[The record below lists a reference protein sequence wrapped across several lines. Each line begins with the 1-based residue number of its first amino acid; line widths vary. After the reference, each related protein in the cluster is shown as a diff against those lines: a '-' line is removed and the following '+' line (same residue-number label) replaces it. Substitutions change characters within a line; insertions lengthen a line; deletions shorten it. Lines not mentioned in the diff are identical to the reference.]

1 VKFDVIII
9 GSGPAGAATAIDLV
23 RRGRSVAILE
33 QSEYDSVRI
42 GETLP
47 PEIRIPLAKLGV
59 WERFCGDSHLAS
71 PGTVSLWGE
80 AEPSCTDFLFNPY
93 GNGWHINR
101 RQFDSML
108 AKAAECGGASV
119 YRGTRVTACEKERSG
134 LWRLEAQQATREQV
148 FQAGF
153 LVLAT
158 GRAGIPPRIPPTFT
172 GRRKIYDRLVGC
184 IKILDL
190 ESSNSKYDHR
200 TLIEATEDG
209 WWYSALLPQRQ
220 FVFGFFTDGD
230 RLRVDKI
237 SSPEN
242 WMKQLSQASYT
253 RQRVLACEWN
263 SSLRVVAASSS
274 CRSCTAFERWIM
286 VGDAATAF
294 DPLSGKGIYN
304 ALLSGLAAAATID
317 DSLRGHR
324 LALDHYAAQ
333 VITQYSE
340 YLVERAKY
348 YAREQRWPNSIFWL
362 RRHAQNANIE

>member
-158 GRAGIPPRIPPTFT
+158 GRAGIPPTFT

-274 CRSCTAFERWIM
+274 CRSCTAFERWIV